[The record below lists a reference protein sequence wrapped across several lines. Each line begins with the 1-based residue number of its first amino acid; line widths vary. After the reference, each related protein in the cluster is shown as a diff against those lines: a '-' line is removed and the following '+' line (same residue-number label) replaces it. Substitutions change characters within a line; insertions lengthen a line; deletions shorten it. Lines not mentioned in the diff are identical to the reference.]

1 MQCRYSVLHI
11 YIQSCYCLPVE
22 LSKYLKWQNIDSIF
36 AVESEVYAWGN
47 NAMGQCGQG
56 HAQSPITRPK
66 RVIGLDGVSVHQV
79 SAGTSHSVAWTAL
92 PTDRYDRGIGHAVSG
107 KEGFL

>member
-1 MQCRYSVLHI
+1 
-11 YIQSCYCLPVE
+11 
-22 LSKYLKWQNIDSIF
+22 
-36 AVESEVYAWGN
+36 
-47 NAMGQCGQG
+47 MGQCGQG

-92 PTDRYDRGIGHAVSG
+92 PTDRYEMV
-107 KEGFL
+107 LVML